1 MKKMETTNDTYAD
14 TLTMKKMET
23 TNDTYA
29 EMKLCKHFT
38 HYDKGPFTI

>member
-14 TLTMKKMET
+14 TLTTKKMET

-29 EMKLCKHFT
+29 DTLNYEEN
-38 HYDKGPFTI
+38 GNN